1 MKHLNQLMAAFF
13 LLISYGMFSYAGE
26 PINKPESQGTNRM
39 GGGMG
44 GGMGGM
50 GGGMGG
56 MMGGMSEEQKDQH
69 IRSMQEHMLRMHD
82 LSNQILNEKDPAKK
96 EQLKKQQFE
105 LIKAHHKQMME
116 HRQQGQKEHQQ
127 MMQPGSKEHQQMMQ
141 PGSKEHQQMMQPE
154 PKSKQ

>member
-13 LLISYGMFSYAGE
+13 LLSSYGMVSYAGE

-39 GGGMG
+39 GGGMGGIG

-82 LSNQILNEKDPAKK
+82 LSSQILTEKDPAKK
-96 EQLKKQQFE
+96 EQLKKQQFD
-105 LIKAHHKQMME
+105 LMKAHHNQMME
-116 HRQQGQKEHQQ
+116 HRQQGQKGHQK
-127 MMQPGSKEHQQMMQ
+127 MMQQ
-141 PGSKEHQQMMQPE
+141 PG
-154 PKSKQ
+154 PKTNQ